1 MVPSSG
7 GYTVMPQKSI
17 DSNATDSSDWE
28 DIFEVVLQAPA
39 APPITPETPNT
50 TSSESMSDIDISNNN
65 TEVPSCTAF
74 LDPTADDEYQPLRI
88 PIGTTV
94 TELIKDAKKHQSF
107 GALFKLHAVR
117 NHLELVER
125 FRHIPNIKNPT
136 TRASLAVA
144 KSVGKGPYFA
154 KKIRRLVMYINRFHT
169 LPPARSGKHHA
180 HPSLLNN
187 ERISQAVR
195 HYLTVQEIGEVRFQH
210 IQGNQNY

>member
-1 MVPSSG
+1 MLCL
-7 GYTVMPQKSI
+7 K
-17 DSNATDSSDWE
+17 
-28 DIFEVVLQAPA
+28 
-39 APPITPETPNT
+39 
-50 TSSESMSDIDISNNN
+50 
-65 TEVPSCTAF
+65 
-74 LDPTADDEYQPLRI
+74 
-88 PIGTTV
+88 
-94 TELIKDAKKHQSF
+94 SF

-117 NHLELVER
+117 NHLELLER

-154 KKIRRLVMYINRFHT
+154 KKIRCLVMYINRFHT

-187 ERISQAVR
+187 ERISQAVHR
-195 HYLTVQEIGEVRFQH
+195 YLTVQEIGEVRFQH